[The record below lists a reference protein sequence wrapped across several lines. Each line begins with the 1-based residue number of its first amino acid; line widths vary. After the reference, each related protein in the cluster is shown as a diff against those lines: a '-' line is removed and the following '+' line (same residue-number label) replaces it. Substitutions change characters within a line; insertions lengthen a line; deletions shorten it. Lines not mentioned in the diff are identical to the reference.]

1 MSRCFLRTCHQSA
14 INLGKQKEHQFRR
27 ATTPLSLASSI
38 AKTPASRVG
47 QGTTTATM
55 ETSSFREQT
64 KIGSHLLLPQQKQQQ
79 QQQHFQHKHH
89 EPYPFQR
96 SSSTKD
102 RAVKGVRSINHDLVK
117 VKQQERVA
125 TSNSSCISHSSTGS
139 STCNDTYTTTGS
151 RVSDKPLVCLEYM
164 TQQLYEMANGVNL
177 PAAAATTTEHHY
189 QSSIISQCP
198 WTDSVAKEATL
209 LSTTLASAA
218 TSMLTYSVT
227 GSSSSSD
234 PTETSSPAVLA
245 TDATVGDPATPT
257 AITKRRRK
265 EDGTASGCRRYSPEK
280 QKRRAQQHRLRDGL
294 SHSESLLDGQSQTT
308 IGVNG
313 SSSPSRRRLQEV
325 AKMRSGASVNDNTWM
340 MDDNDDDQSELEGDR
355 IPLHGQQ
362 QQHHTPNSTTLS
374 PIQNYH
380 MAQELINHPYGS
392 KQDDLSY
399 TYSES
404 EASPRPVAKDLLQE
418 LVWEKLN
425 DNDDDDDD
433 LHHDQNDDHHS
444 YGGESYDSSQKG
456 LATTTAV
463 GFATL
468 VSPPSVSRGAN
479 GNSRTHP
486 DIQGTNSLVGE
497 VITVTDLEPQQQQKQ
512 VSSNSR
518 VMSLRSSDR
527 KKKKKKTATVECRR
541 VSDCSSNDSESSS
554 SACESI
560 SLTSSQ
566 EDHSLSVS
574 SSTSCTSSSS
584 ERSHDSG
591 VIFDRQQDIADRKID
606 LQSNSSP
613 SRSVHFQLDKRHD
626 NEGANNLARAP
637 YAQLQKSCTA
647 GSKKRKEQSSPS
659 SSPSQKLIAPA
670 ALSPSRIH
678 DRNRARTDN
687 YQNNDNNSFLF
698 PLQHVFSVESLSGGS
713 TLPMSNPIR
722 IPNGDKTVSSRKHP
736 VLQPRRRASSV
747 KSNDSDASIL
757 VDLTKDLKDI
767 ALYAG
772 KSSGDLVTSL
782 YHTLCEE

>member
-1 MSRCFLRTCHQSA
+1 MSLVVSDCHRRCKRNNFCQQPKRALISSSYCSTFV
-14 INLGKQKEHQFRR
+14 NPLKEKQRR
-27 ATTPLSLASSI
+27 PQGQGATTA
-38 AKTPASRVG
+38 A
-47 QGTTTATM
+47 M
-55 ETSSFREQT
+55 ETSSLREQT

-79 QQQHFQHKHH
+79 QHVQHKHK

-96 SSSTKD
+96 SSSARD
-102 RAVKGVRSINHDLVK
+102 RAVKGDRSINHDLVN
-117 VKQQERVA
+117 VKQHEIV
-125 TSNSSCISHSSTGS
+125 TSGNISCISHSSAGS

-151 RVSDKPLVCLEYM
+151 RVTDKPLVCLQYM

-177 PAAAATTTEHHY
+177 PAATTEHHY

-218 TSMLTYSVT
+218 TSMMTYSVT
-227 GSSSSSD
+227 DSSSSST
-234 PTETSSPAVLA
+234 PTETSSPTVSATNAV
-245 TDATVGDPATPT
+245 VGDPATPT

-265 EDGTASGCRRYSPEK
+265 EDATASGDRRYSPEK
-280 QKRRAQQHRLRDGL
+280 QKRRAHQYQLRESL
-294 SHSESLLDGQSQTT
+294 SQSGSLLDGQSQTA
-308 IGVNG
+308 IDVNC
-313 SSSPSRRRLQEV
+313 SSSPSRKRLEE
-325 AKMRSGASVNDNTWM
+325 AANMHSSSSYANMNDNTYM
-340 MDDNDDDQSELEGDR
+340 MDDNDDDQSELEGYR

-362 QQHHTPNSTTLS
+362 QQLTPNSTTLS

-380 MAQELINHPYGS
+380 MQQQSINHLYGT

-425 DNDDDDDD
+425 DNDDDGDV
-433 LHHDQNDDHHS
+433 HHDQNDDQHS

-468 VSPPSVSRGAN
+468 VTPPSVSHGAK
-479 GNSRTHP
+479 GSSRIHP
-486 DIQGTNSLVGE
+486 DLQGTSSLVGE
-497 VITVTDLEPQQQQKQ
+497 VITVTGLEKGKQQE
-512 VSSNSR
+512 SINSR
-518 VMSLRSSDR
+518 LTNLRSSNR
-527 KKKKKKTATVECRR
+527 KKKKSTTVECRR
-541 VSDCSSNDSESSS
+541 VSDCSSNDSASSSSSS
-554 SACESI
+554 SACESV

-574 SSTSCTSSSS
+574 SSTSCTASSS
-584 ERSHDSG
+584 ERSNDSG
-591 VIFDRQQDIADRKID
+591 VIFDRQQDIADRNIA
-606 LQSNSSP
+606 LRSNISP
-613 SRSVHFQLDKRHD
+613 ARRVHFQLDRLHG
-626 NEGANNLARAP
+626 NEDANNCARDP
-637 YAQLQKSCTA
+637 YAQVQNSSTT

-659 SSPSQKLIAPA
+659 SSPSQKLRAPT

-678 DRNRARTDN
+678 DRNRARRDD
-687 YQNNDNNSFLF
+687 YQNNDHNSFLF
-698 PLQHVFSVESLSGGS
+698 PLQHVFSVESLAAGS
-713 TLPMSNPIR
+713 TSVTSDPMGA
-722 IPNGDKTVSSRKHP
+722 PNADKAVSSRQHP
-736 VLQPRRRASSV
+736 VLQPRRRASSANGD